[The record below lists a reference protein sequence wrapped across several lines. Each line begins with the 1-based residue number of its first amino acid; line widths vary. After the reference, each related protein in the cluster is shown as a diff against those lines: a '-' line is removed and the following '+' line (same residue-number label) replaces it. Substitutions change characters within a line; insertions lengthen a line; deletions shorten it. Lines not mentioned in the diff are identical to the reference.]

1 MREITLD
8 NLINDFR
15 ERIPKLRY
23 IDGMIPHY
31 TYDDMD
37 NYEKW
42 LAATKRYLSIHFPN
56 DKSVLEFEDISKKL
70 MWKDQQQRLLAI
82 LEAIADLPTLVLQ
95 NGKTQDKKEI
105 NITTNIN
112 NTNNQSQS
120 QEQSLAI
127 DIFLEAIKDNLTG
140 RQIKELKQVVDELD
154 GDKEKEKKGI
164 IAKLKGFGSDV
175 VASIVANILTNPT
188 IWNGL

>member
-1 MREITLD
+1 MEAITLD
-8 NLINDFR
+8 TLIQEFR

-23 IDGMIPHY
+23 VDGMIPRY
-31 TYDDMD
+31 LYDDMD

-42 LAATKRYLSIHFPN
+42 LAATKRFLSINFPN
-56 DKSVLEFEDISKKL
+56 DKYVLEFEDISKKL

-82 LEAIADLPTLVLQ
+82 LEAIANLPTLVPQ
-95 NGKTQDKKEI
+95 DGKTQKDKEI
-105 NITTNIN
+105 TITTNIN

-127 DIFLEAIKDNLTG
+127 ELFLEAIEYDLTR
-140 RQIKELKQVVDELD
+140 RQIKELKEVVAESE
-154 GDKEKEKKGI
+154 GDKEKARNGI
-164 IAKLKGFGSDV
+164 IAKLKSFGSDV
-175 VASIVANILTNPT
+175 AANIVANILTNPV